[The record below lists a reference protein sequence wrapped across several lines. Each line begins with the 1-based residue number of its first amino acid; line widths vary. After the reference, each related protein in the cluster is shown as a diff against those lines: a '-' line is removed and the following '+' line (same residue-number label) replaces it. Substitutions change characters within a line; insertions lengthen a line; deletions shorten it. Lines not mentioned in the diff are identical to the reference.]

1 MKIREKFTVG
11 APADSVW
18 AFLIDPER
26 VAAALPGARI
36 TERVDEN
43 TYKGGMAVNVG
54 PLSAAYD
61 GTVAFELD
69 EENRSATV
77 RARGQGKAGMGN
89 AEMKMTSRVV
99 ALGPTE
105 TEVTVEADLSVTGI
119 LAQLGRGMMQH
130 VSKRMFKQ
138 FTEVL
143 AKELAPENR
152 VRAGGPGAGTAGTAK
167 EEHG

>member
-1 MKIREKFTVG
+1 MKIQEKFTVD
-11 APADSVW
+11 APADEVW

-26 VAAALPGARI
+26 VAAALPGAMI
-36 TERVDEN
+36 TEKVDEN

-69 EENRSATV
+69 EENRCATV

-89 AEMKMTSRVV
+89 ADMKMTSRVV
-99 ALGPTE
+99 ALGPGE

-130 VSKRMFKQ
+130 VSKRMFKE

-143 AKELAPENR
+143 AKELAS
-152 VRAGGPGAGTAGTAK
+152 K
-167 EEHG
+167 